1 MKQSY
6 DIVVI
11 GSGFGGA
18 ITACRLA
25 QAGYSV
31 CILEKGRR
39 WPKTDFPRSVGEVAA
54 RAFWEEEQRQ
64 GFIDYRPFRRIDVIQ
79 GCGVGGGS
87 LHYFNVHKQPPASI
101 FEQPRWPKSITLQQL
116 APYYQMAR
124 DMLEARPLQ
133 PPLGRELPL
142 RTQAFQ
148 AAVQAYDRQAE
159 FVDIAVYTDSAVRN
173 SQSACDYSGNCLL
186 GCHVHAK
193 NTLDLNYIPLAEQH
207 GAEVFPLHKAEKIE
221 PDGPHYKVH
230 ISRLQPATPAAMDS
244 IMVQAGKVVVAAGTL
259 GTNELLLKCR
269 DVHRSLPH
277 LSSTLGTGFSGNGDL
292 LFAGTLYPDQRI
304 DAGRGPSITAGV
316 GFASEGQYIYIED
329 LGYPDPFLWG
339 IQGALP
345 TKRSLL
351 QDCQFAVSYLLTS
364 LGLDGVVRS
373 LQQDWQSAMS
383 YLLAGLELDGA
394 VPSNFDLALL
404 FKGGITSRFLPYLGM
419 GTDAADGVLALDQE
433 QCLTIRW
440 NHRRSIPMFNQMEQH
455 LRELSNRSGG
465 HYVPSFFWSSPFRKL
480 LTAHPLG
487 GCALSTSA
495 QEGVVDEFGQVWNY
509 PNLYV
514 ADGAIIPTALAV
526 NPSATISALAER
538 VAYHMIHGKEIA

>member
-6 DIVVI
+6 DVVVI

-39 WPKTDFPRSVGEVAA
+39 WQKTDFPRSVGEVAA
-54 RAFWEEEQRQ
+54 KAFWQEQQRQ
-64 GFIDYRPFRRIDVIQ
+64 GFIDYQPFACIDVIQ

-87 LHYFNVHKQPPASI
+87 LHYFNVHKQPPATI

-124 DMLEARPLQ
+124 DMLEARPLK

-173 SQSACDYSGNCLL
+173 SQSACDYSGTCLL

-230 ISRLQPATPAAMDS
+230 ISRLQSAIPAAMDS

-269 DVHRSLPH
+269 DVYRSLPH

-292 LFAGTLYPDQRI
+292 LFAGTLYPDQRV
-304 DAGRGPSITAGV
+304 DPGRGPSITVGV

-345 TKRSLL
+345 TKRSLR
-351 QDCQFAVSYLLTS
+351 QDGQVALNYLLTS
-364 LGLDGVVRS
+364 LGLEGVVPA
-373 LQQDWQSAMS
+373 D
-383 YLLAGLELDGA
+383 
-394 VPSNFDLALL
+394 FDPGQL
-404 FKGGITSRFLPYLGM
+404 FKGGITTRFLPYLGM
-419 GTDAADGVLALDQE
+419 GTDAADGVLALDGE
-433 QCLTIRW
+433 QRLTIQW
-440 NHRRSIPMFNQMEQH
+440 DHRKSIPMFNQMEQH

-465 HYVPSFFWSSPFRKL
+465 RYIPSFFWSPPFRKLLTALPLGETIANYVDQVIPPFRKL

-487 GCALSTSA
+487 GCALSTNA

-538 VAYHMIHGKEIA
+538 VAYHMIHGKEIE